1 MEKSTSG
8 FENKPFGASS
18 ARVPRAE
25 IAKAH
30 AERGHSTKGVGGQ
43 QGELDA
49 AYFHRLEQSGI
60 RLNAAQIAA
69 VRCTEGPLLTLA
81 GAGSGKTSTL
91 VCRTGY
97 LLDVRG
103 VEPSGILLLTF
114 SSKAAAEMRE
124 RIAGLPGIS
133 EYDAGRIQARTFH
146 SFCLWLLFS
155 QGMQKEIFGDTRR
168 QHIQLQQIM
177 RELSLQDAYPPENL
191 LALLSS
197 YKVNLMKAE
206 QLPESSEAD
215 RQMKRILLRYESW
228 KQEHDRID
236 FDDVLTNAHALLK
249 ERPDLLERLR
259 RRFSHLMIDEFQDTN
274 LLQYEVVKMIAA
286 PRNNLM
292 VVGDDDQTIYSFNG
306 ARSEF
311 ILEFEKLYPK
321 ARVITLDINYRSVPS
336 IVGLGNEVIRHNKM
350 RRDKTLRA
358 AHNGAVLP
366 AYMRPDSADDE
377 AGQVIAFIQREVNA
391 GRREYGDF
399 AILYRSSST
408 NRAVLEQLVMKD
420 IPHIDYGDGRLLYE
434 HWLVK
439 PVLDH
444 MRLSINRR
452 DFDAMAS
459 VLPTLYIARDKGL
472 THIQTTDAA
481 RPKKG
486 PLVHLLTLPGL
497 KDFQL
502 EKIRQR
508 LEMIRSLKGLVPA
521 AAITQIRKSFYDAY
535 IQAGEHSEQ
544 TSHREMLK
552 EMLDELETSAGRFDS
567 IVSFLAFV
575 DDMLLRN
582 QQTAAAK
589 SQAQGNRVALMTIH
603 KSKGLEF
610 PAVFLIGASEGTLP
624 HSSALGADSLRDTRV
639 GLEGEASYTEALEEE
654 RRLAYVAVTRAK
666 EQLFVSSP
674 ALQRGKK
681 AAVSRFL
688 LSAFGQDTTAS
699 DAAARAEHGN
709 RRSGPDPTRF
719 GKVRTGRYGSSNA
732 SSNAGSSPSGGSAAA
747 AGRTQSVPVWM
758 CTAGSCVAWTRIM
771 HSKDM
776 AAAHKPCPLCGSAMK
791 KGRKDVPV

>member
-1 MEKSTSG
+1 MTSR
-8 FENKPFGASS
+8 FENKPFGVSS
-18 ARVPRAE
+18 GKVPRAE
-25 IAKAH
+25 IAAPGGREPNRPGGDRG
-30 AERGHSTKGVGGQ
+30 ER
-43 QGELDA
+43 DA
-49 AYFHRLEQSGI
+49 AYFRLLEQSGI
-60 RLNAAQIAA
+60 RLNPAQAAA
-69 VRCTEGPLLTLA
+69 VRCTDGPLLTLA

-97 LLDVRG
+97 LLDVCG
-103 VEPSGILLLTF
+103 VDPSGILLLTF

-124 RIAGLPGIS
+124 RIAGLPGIDA
-133 EYDAGRIQARTFH
+133 YAAGRIQARTFH

-168 QHIQLQQIM
+168 QHIQLQQLM

-197 YKVNLMKAE
+197 YKVNLMTADD
-206 QLPESSEAD
+206 LPDKSDTD
-215 RQMKRILLRYESW
+215 RQMKRILLRYEAW
-228 KQEHDRID
+228 KEETGRID
-236 FDDVLTNAHALLK
+236 FDDVLTGAHALLK
-249 ERPDLLERLR
+249 QRPELLDRLR
-259 RRFSHLMIDEFQDTN
+259 RRFTHLMIDEFQDTN

-311 ILEFEKLYPK
+311 ILEFEKLYPR
-321 ARVITLDINYRSVPS
+321 ARIVTLDINYRSVPS

-350 RRDKTLRA
+350 RRSKTLRA
-358 AHNGAVLP
+358 ANGGALLP
-366 AYMRPDSADDE
+366 AYMRPESADDE
-377 AGQVIAFIQREVNA
+377 ATAIVDHINREVAA
-391 GRREYGDF
+391 GRRNYGDF
-399 AILYRSSST
+399 AVLYRSSSS
-408 NRAVLEQLVMKD
+408 NRAVLEQLVIRD

-452 DFDAMAS
+452 DFDAMPS
-459 VLPTLYIARDKGL
+459 VLPTLYIARDKGMA
-472 THIQTTDAA
+472 HIRQTDEA

-497 KDFQL
+497 KEFQL
-502 EKIRQR
+502 DKIRQR
-508 LEMIRSLKGLVPA
+508 LEVIRSLKGLVPA
-521 AAITQIRKSFYDAY
+521 AAVTQIRQSFYDAY

-582 QQTAAAK
+582 QQTAAVK

-624 HSSALGADSLRDTRV
+624 HASALGADSLRDTRV
-639 GLEGEASYTEALEEE
+639 GLEGEASYAEALEEE

-674 ALQRGKK
+674 AVQRGKK

-688 LSAFGQDTTAS
+688 LSAFGQETAAS
-699 DAAARAEHGN
+699 DAAVRAEYGG
-709 RRSGPDPTRF
+709 RRGGAPDPGRF
-719 GKVRTGRYGSSNA
+719 GKVRADRFGRSGA
-732 SSNAGSSPSGGSAAA
+732 SSAAEA
-747 AGRTQSVPVWM
+747 PVRTQSVPAWL
-758 CTAGSCVAWTRIM
+758 CTSGSCVAWTRIM

-776 AAAHKPCPLCGSAMK
+776 NAAHKPCPLCGSPMR

>member
-1 MEKSTSG
+1 MNKATTSR
-8 FENKPFGASS
+8 FENKPFGASTAAKVPKAEVAQAKREAGNRS
-18 ARVPRAE
+18 ADARETGYFRAL
-25 IAKAH
+25 
-30 AERGHSTKGVGGQ
+30 AE
-43 QGELDA
+43 A
-49 AYFHRLEQSGI
+49 GI
-60 RLNAAQIAA
+60 SLNAAQTEA

-97 LLDVRG
+97 LLNVRG
-103 VEPSGILLLTF
+103 ADPSGILLLTF

-124 RIAGLPGIS
+124 RIAALPGIDPY
-133 EYDAGRIQARTFH
+133 EAGRIQARTFH

-155 QGMQKEIFGDTRR
+155 QGGQKEIFGDTRR

-177 RELSLQDAYPPENL
+177 RELGMQDAYPPENL

-197 YKVNLMKAE
+197 YKVNLMTAR
-206 QLPESSEAD
+206 QLPEKSDAD
-215 RQMKRILLRYESW
+215 RQMKRILLRYEAW
-228 KQEHDRID
+228 KEETGRID
-236 FDDVLTNAHALLK
+236 FDDVLTGAHALLK
-249 ERPDLLERLR
+249 QRPELLERLR
-259 RRFSHLMIDEFQDTN
+259 RRFTHLMVDEFQDTN

-311 ILEFEKLYPK
+311 ILEFERLYPR
-321 ARVITLDINYRSVPS
+321 ARVVTLDINYRSVPA
-336 IVGLGNEVIRHNKM
+336 IVGLGNEVIRHNKQ
-350 RRDKTLRA
+350 RRAKTLRA
-358 AHNGAVLP
+358 SRGGAPQPVYLRP
-366 AYMRPDSADDE
+366 ASADDE
-377 AGQVIAFIQREVNA
+377 AKEIVDFIQREVSSQ
-391 GRREYGDF
+391 RRGYGDF
-399 AILYRSSST
+399 AVLYRSSSS
-408 NRAVLEQLVMKD
+408 NRAVLEQLVMRD

-444 MRLSINRR
+444 LRLSINRR
-452 DFDAMAS
+452 DFDAMQS
-459 VLPTLYIARDKGL
+459 VLPTLYINRDKGM
-472 THIQTTDAA
+472 THIRETDAG

-497 KDFQL
+497 KEFQL
-502 EKIRQR
+502 DKIRQR
-508 LEMIRSLKGLVPA
+508 LEVIRSLKGLVPA
-521 AAITQIRKSFYDAY
+521 AAVTQIRQSFYDAY

-567 IVSFLAFV
+567 IAAFLAFV
-575 DDMLLRN
+575 DDMLLKNR
-582 QQTAAAK
+582 QTAAVK
-589 SQAQGNRVALMTIH
+589 SQAQGSRVALMTIH

-639 GLEGEASYTEALEEE
+639 GAEGEAGYLEALEEE

-666 EQLFVSSP
+666 EELFISSP
-674 ALQRGKK
+674 AALRGKK

-688 LSAFGQDTTAS
+688 LSAFGQDTSAS
-699 DAAARAEHGN
+699 DAASRAEYGA
-709 RRSGPDPTRF
+709 RRSGPDPGRF
-719 GKVRTGRYGSSNA
+719 GKVRTFGRTGSSGGAA
-732 SSNAGSSPSGGSAAA
+732 SGAGAAGAGSGGAAQPQ
-747 AGRTQSVPVWM
+747 RTQSVPAWL
-758 CTAGSCVAWTRIM
+758 CGSPGCVAWTRIM

-776 AAAHKPCPLCGSAMK
+776 QAAHKPCPLCGSPMK

>member
-8 FENKPFGASS
+8 FEHKPFGISS

-25 IAKAH
+25 IAKIGN
-30 AERGHSTKGVGGQ
+30 AEKFTTKRLSGQ
-43 QGELDA
+43 FQEWDT
-49 AYFHRLEQSGI
+49 AYFGRLEQSGI
-60 RLNAAQIAA
+60 SLNAAQIAA

-97 LLDVRG
+97 LLDVKQID
-103 VEPSGILLLTF
+103 PSGILLLTF

-124 RIAGLPGIS
+124 RIAALPGIS
-133 EYDAGRIQARTFH
+133 SHDAARIQARTFH

-177 RELSLQDAYPPENL
+177 RELSLSDAYPPENL

-215 RQMKRILLRYESW
+215 RQMKRILLRYEAW
-228 KQEHDRID
+228 KIEHDRID
-236 FDDVLTNAHALLK
+236 FDDVLTLAYEMLQ
-249 ERPDLLERLR
+249 ERPELLERLR

-274 LLQYEVVKMIAA
+274 LLQYEIVKMIAA

-336 IVGLGNEVIRHNKM
+336 IVGLGNEVIKHNKM
-350 RRDKTLRA
+350 RRNKTLRA
-358 AHNGAVLP
+358 AHNGALLP
-366 AYMRPDSADDE
+366 AYMRPESADDE
-377 AGQVIAFIQREVNA
+377 ANQIIAHINREVSA

-399 AILYRSSST
+399 AILYRSSSA
-408 NRAVLEQLVMKD
+408 NRAVLEQLVIRD

-439 PVLDH
+439 PVIDYL
-444 MRLSINRR
+444 RLSINRR
-452 DFDAMAS
+452 DFDAMPGI
-459 VLPTLYIARDKGL
+459 LPTLYIPRDKGMA
-472 THIQTTDAA
+472 HIQATDEA

-502 EKIRQR
+502 DKIRQR
-508 LEMIRSLKGLVPA
+508 LEMIRSLKGLVPT
-521 AAITQIRKSFYDAY
+521 AAITQIRKSFYDTY

-582 QQTAAAK
+582 QQTAAVK

-624 HSSALGADSLRDTRV
+624 HSSALGADSLRDTRI
-639 GLEGEASYTEALEEE
+639 GSEGEASYTEALEEE

-688 LSAFGQDTTAS
+688 LSAFGQDTAAS
-699 DAAARAEHGN
+699 DAAIRSEYSG

-719 GKVRTGRYGSSNA
+719 GKVRTGRMGRSGDAPS
-732 SSNAGSSPSGGSAAA
+732 SGGNTAAQ
-747 AGRTQSVPVWM
+747 RTQSVPVWM
-758 CTAGSCVAWTRIM
+758 CTTGSCVAWTRIM

-776 AAAHKPCPLCGSAMK
+776 ASAHKPCPLCGSPMK